1 MRAFCV
7 HDHERHRRG
16 LTETPTRYVCGT
28 IVAVLRVSEDRNVRN
43 TVEGEGERG
52 LKTQEVR
59 RACARTEFRRP
70 AVGFRC
76 VIFFIRTRH
85 TLRDAVHAN
94 KQRS

>member
-16 LTETPTRYVCGT
+16 LTGTPTRYVCGT

-52 LKTQEVR
+52 RSRHKRYAARARVR
-59 RACARTEFRRP
+59 NF
-70 AVGFRC
+70 VG
-76 VIFFIRTRH
+76 
-85 TLRDAVHAN
+85 LRSALGA
-94 KQRS
+94 